1 MFYKALNWG
10 GVEDTTT
17 SMSRFF
23 LMYVNSDSVLHR
35 RNTKFSSQE
44 NDY

>member
-1 MFYKALNWG
+1 MIRNYIDHNKMFEQAMSKKIGMFYKALKWG

-23 LMYVNSDSVLHR
+23 
-35 RNTKFSSQE
+35 
-44 NDY
+44 

>member
-1 MFYKALNWG
+1 MSKKVGMFYKALKWG

-23 LMYVNSDSVLHR
+23 WCM
-35 RNTKFSSQE
+35 
-44 NDY
+44 

>member
-1 MFYKALNWG
+1 MSKKVGMFYKALDWG

-23 LMYVNSDSVLHR
+23 W
-35 RNTKFSSQE
+35 KII
-44 NDY
+44 